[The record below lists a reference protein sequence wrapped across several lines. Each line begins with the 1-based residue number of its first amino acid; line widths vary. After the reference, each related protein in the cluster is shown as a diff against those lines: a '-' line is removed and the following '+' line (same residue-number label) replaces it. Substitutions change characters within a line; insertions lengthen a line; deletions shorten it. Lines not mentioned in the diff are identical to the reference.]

1 MCNAY
6 ELVENNGALQVNIF
20 FILRENE
27 SRGKELPTVT
37 HLPIQQSYD
46 AVTTSA
52 MFQKTLS
59 SILTINVPI
68 QGKVKKLS

>member
-46 AVTTSA
+46 AVTTST

-59 SILTINVPI
+59 SILTLNVPI
-68 QGKVKKLS
+68 QGKVKKIS